1 MCVFSDRYFG
11 TAAVTGFTQ
20 DKLHDK
26 TTAGDSTTDWVKTDQ
41 MLIFLTHQ
49 YLIEEGFIFPIARS
63 NNHRNQFTDLTN
75 LAVGRRRHIHFVFL
89 KQSFR
94 LFDHLV
100 IQNSDYV
107 AAFNNLFNTFA
118 NMSNFVINY

>member
-1 MCVFSDRYFG
+1 MYSLTDISGLLLSQVSHNI
-11 TAAVTGFTQ
+11 
-20 DKLHDK
+20 HDK

-41 MLIFLTHQ
+41 MLIFFTHQ
-49 YLIEEGFIFPIARS
+49 YLIKEGFIFPIARS
-63 NNHRNQFTDLTN
+63 NHHRNRFTDLTN
-75 LAVGRRRHIHFVFL
+75 LAVGGRRHIHFVFL

-107 AAFNNLFNTFA
+107 AAFNNLFITFA

>member
-11 TAAVTGFTQ
+11 TGAVTGFTQ
-20 DKLHDK
+20 DKFHDK

-63 NNHRNQFTDLTN
+63 NHHRKCPTSL
-75 LAVGRRRHIHFVFL
+75 I
-89 KQSFR
+89 S
-94 LFDHLV
+94 
-100 IQNSDYV
+100 IW
-107 AAFNNLFNTFA
+107 
-118 NMSNFVINY
+118 